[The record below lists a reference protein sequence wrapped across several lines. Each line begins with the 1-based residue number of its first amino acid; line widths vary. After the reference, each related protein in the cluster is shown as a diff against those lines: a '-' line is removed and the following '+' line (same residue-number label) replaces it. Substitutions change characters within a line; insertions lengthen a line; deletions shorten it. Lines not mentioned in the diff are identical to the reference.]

1 MAKFKPG
8 KIINKNEKIVISVRL
23 SSKKLEELDKIAVKT
38 DISRNQLINQ
48 CIDYAIDNIDFK
60 EKNTLQ
66 KNRNN
71 NLN

>member
-23 SSKKLEELDKIAVKT
+23 SSKKLEELDKIAGKT

-60 EKNTLQ
+60 EKNTFQ
-66 KNRNN
+66 KK
-71 NLN
+71 